1 MSEQALSPQGS
12 QRELMEAQ
20 AGAKASPGSVALASW
35 RAAIVRPDSWRY
47 LLGLGILWMLLG
59 MVVMPAGAS
68 FNPGKLYQGSLI
80 ALMYL
85 PALCLAFAQRGRLW
99 RALWPL
105 PLFRLF
111 LVMLAWATVSLAWA
125 QLRHPGDE
133 LGRLLSV
140 MTFVLAWQLWDSD
153 GEDYVSML
161 LFVGGIGVALCAG
174 FYCVVFLLHPD
185 PSDRI
190 TADGTIGATNYAAA
204 LMGAVSVWMTQLR
217 LRTRHLSILR
227 WVAVALLF
235 AFVGLTHTRGVWLA
249 LGACIVLAPL
259 WQSVRLRHWLIVMA
273 IMLAVLAIA
282 APMHLLTERGMS
294 LRPQLLHQSLLQIAQ
309 RPWLGLG
316 QGSPITLWVAGLA
329 YTHSHNLLTQVTL
342 ELGLPGLALT
352 VAMWLMVGWQGW
364 RHRHTMRGRILLGL
378 WIYASVVLQFDMP
391 QLLDSPRPGWIL
403 VWLPFCL
410 AIGLELRRRSEGGR
424 AEGRADIIRR

>member
-1 MSEQALSPQGS
+1 MSEQVLSPQGS
-12 QRELMEAQ
+12 QRELIEAR
-20 AGAKASPGSVALASW
+20 AGLEASRGSSMLASW
-35 RAAIVRPDSWRY
+35 RAAVSQRDSWRY

-68 FNPGKLYQGSLI
+68 FNPGKIYQGSLI
-80 ALMYL
+80 LLMYL
-85 PALCLAFAQRGRLW
+85 PALWLACTQRGRLW
-99 RALWPL
+99 RELWPL

-111 LVMLAWATVSLAWA
+111 LVMLAWATLSLAWA
-125 QLRHPGDE
+125 HLRHVGDE
-133 LGRLLSV
+133 FGRLLSV

-153 GEDYVSML
+153 TEDYVSML
-161 LFVGGIGVALCAG
+161 LFIGGIGVALCAG
-174 FYCVVFLLHPD
+174 FYCVLFLLQPD

-190 TADGTIGATNYAAA
+190 AGEGTIAATNYAAA
-204 LMGAVSVWMTQLR
+204 LMGAVSIWMTQLR

-227 WVAVALLF
+227 WVAIALLL

-249 LGACIVLAPL
+249 LGTCIVLAPL
-259 WQSVRLRHWLIVMA
+259 WQSLRLRHWLMVMA
-273 IMLAVLAIA
+273 GLLIVLAIA

-294 LRPQLLHQSLLQIAQ
+294 LRPQLLEQSLHQIAQ

-316 QGSPITLWVAGLA
+316 QGTPITLWVAGLA

-342 ELGLPGLALT
+342 ELGLPGLLLT

-364 RHRHTMRGRILLGL
+364 RFRHTMRGRILLGL

-403 VWLPFCL
+403 VWLPFSL
-410 AIGLELRRRSEGGR
+410 AIALELRKR
-424 AEGRADIIRR
+424 AEGRADIIHR

>member
-20 AGAKASPGSVALASW
+20 ASPTASRGSLALASW
-35 RAAIVRPDSWRY
+35 RAAFSQRDSWRY
-47 LLGLGILWMLLG
+47 LMGLGILWMLLG
-59 MVVMPAGAS
+59 MVIMPAGAS
-68 FNPGKLYQGSLI
+68 FNPGKVYQGSLVV
-80 ALMYL
+80 LMYL
-85 PALCLAFAQRGRLW
+85 PALCLAFNQRGRLW

-140 MTFVLAWQLWDSD
+140 MTFVLAWQLWDAD
-153 GEDYVSML
+153 TEDYVSML
-161 LFVGGIGVALCAG
+161 LFIGGIGVALCAG
-174 FYCVVFLLHPD
+174 IYCVIFLLHPD
-185 PSDRI
+185 SSDRI
-190 TADGTIGATNYAAA
+190 TGEGTIAATNYAAA

-227 WVAVALLF
+227 WLAVLLLF

-259 WQSVRLRHWLIVMA
+259 WQSVRLRRWSLIMVG
-273 IMLAVLAIA
+273 MLVVLAIA

-294 LRPQLLHQSLLQIAQ
+294 LRPQLLEQSLHQIAQ
-309 RPWLGLG
+309 RPWQGLG
-316 QGSPITLWVAGLA
+316 QGSPVTLWVAGLA

-364 RHRHTMRGRILLGL
+364 RYRHTMRGRILLGL

-403 VWLPFCL
+403 IWLPFSL
-410 AIGLELRRRSEGGR
+410 AIGLELRER
-424 AEGRADIIRR
+424 AEGRTDIIQR